1 MPMFRK
7 GKTTEVFEEFSVGT
21 ASHAYEQQM
30 VVLKIGE
37 TEILFHL
44 DEAEFMHQQVQKAM
58 RQIRT
63 NQPRILLTDKIGV
76 PKAT

>member
-7 GKTTEVFEEFSVGT
+7 GNSTEVFEEFSVGT

-30 VVLKIGE
+30 VVIKIGD

-44 DEAEFMHQQVQKAM
+44 DEGEFLYQQLQKAM
-58 RQIRT
+58 RQIRG
-63 NQPRILLTDKIGV
+63 NQPRILLTDKLGTL
-76 PKAT
+76 K